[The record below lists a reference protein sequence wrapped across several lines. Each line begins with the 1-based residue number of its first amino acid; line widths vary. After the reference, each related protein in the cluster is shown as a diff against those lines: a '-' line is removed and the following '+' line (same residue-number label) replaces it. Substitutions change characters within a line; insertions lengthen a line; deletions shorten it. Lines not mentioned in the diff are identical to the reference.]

1 MAMNTM
7 TLLLSVLAI
16 SVVANAGSPAPA
28 VDCSTVVVSMADC
41 LTYVTGASS
50 VTKPEGNCCLGLK
63 TVLKSNPQCLCETFK
78 NSAQFGIT
86 LNVTKALSLPVACH
100 VSAPSVSNC
109 GLSLVAGAAPATS
122 PVSAVSPIPGGP
134 TSPAWWERPRSS
146 TSSNDGKLCHALIL
160 GRIISCG
167 TIGCIILFYMS
178 NNCCSSVKR
187 VFFGCSVCRLIVCSS
202 VRFFGVREGG

>member
-16 SVVANAGSPAPA
+16 SVVSNAGSPAPA

-50 VTKPEGNCCLGLK
+50 VTKPEGNCCSGLK

-86 LNVTKALSLPVACH
+86 LNVTKALSLPAACH

-109 GLSLVAGAAPATS
+109 GLSLVAGAVPAAT
-122 PVSAVSPIPGGP
+122 PASAVSPIPGGP
-134 TSPAWWERPRSS
+134 TSSAGGNDLAPAPAPMMASS
-146 TSSNDGKLCHALIL
+146 ATPTFSVGSFLAALLAASFSFI
-160 GRIISCG
+160 
-167 TIGCIILFYMS
+167 
-178 NNCCSSVKR
+178 
-187 VFFGCSVCRLIVCSS
+187 
-202 VRFFGVREGG
+202 